1 MRLIFTGSK
10 FNFPIISDT
19 HPFSYCFIIIVT
31 KASCTS
37 LDHFYFFASVLV
49 WSSNNALNCDVS
61 FVFYSGQYGRVH
73 IGRLADEFHSHHMPV
88 TIKTLRGK
96 DPYSYLGT
104 ILSVVC
110 VCAGIRTPQSSLV
123 PRLAITRYRL

>member
-1 MRLIFTGSK
+1 M
-10 FNFPIISDT
+10 
-19 HPFSYCFIIIVT
+19 
-31 KASCTS
+31 
-37 LDHFYFFASVLV
+37 

-96 DPYSYLGT
+96 EPYSYLGT
-104 ILSVVC
+104 SRAAKGGNPKIS
-110 VCAGIRTPQSSLV
+110 GIVFFSLDYSSLGC
-123 PRLAITRYRL
+123 I